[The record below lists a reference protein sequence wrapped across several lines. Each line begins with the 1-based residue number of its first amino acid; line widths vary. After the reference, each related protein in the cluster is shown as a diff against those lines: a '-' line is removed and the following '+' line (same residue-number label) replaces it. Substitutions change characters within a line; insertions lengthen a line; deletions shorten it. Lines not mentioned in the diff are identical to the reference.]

1 MTIKEEIRDNIAI
14 LYLKGNMM
22 GGPDTM
28 QIHEKIK
35 SLLVDKIQ
43 NVVIDLSK
51 VKWMNS
57 SGLGS
62 LMACMSTLKNGE
74 GQLKISGATDNSIDI
89 SNSGS
94 SLRECL
100 VGALSRVGVAV
111 GKAQVASRFS
121 RTRLGSRSI
130 SNGRTLKRSSGWQ
143 RRSGGPWPILSVK
156 RSLPSLGGNE
166 DDGTAKARKRWRAT

>member
-35 SLLVDKIQ
+35 SLLVDKIH

-62 LMACMSTLKNGE
+62 LMACMSTLKNAE
-74 GQLKISGATDNSIDI
+74 GQLKISGATEKIKNLFMITKLMTIFETYETTDRAI
-89 SNSGS
+89 
-94 SLRECL
+94 
-100 VGALSRVGVAV
+100 
-111 GKAQVASRFS
+111 ASF
-121 RTRLGSRSI
+121 
-130 SNGRTLKRSSGWQ
+130 K
-143 RRSGGPWPILSVK
+143 
-156 RSLPSLGGNE
+156 
-166 DDGTAKARKRWRAT
+166 

>member
-14 LYLKGNMM
+14 LYIKGNMM

-62 LMACMSTLKNGE
+62 LMACMSTLKNGG
-74 GQLKISGATDNSIDI
+74 GQLKISGATEKIKNLFMITKLMTIFETYETTD
-89 SNSGS
+89 
-94 SLRECL
+94 
-100 VGALSRVGVAV
+100 
-111 GKAQVASRFS
+111 
-121 RTRLGSRSI
+121 
-130 SNGRTLKRSSGWQ
+130 
-143 RRSGGPWPILSVK
+143 
-156 RSLPSLGGNE
+156 
-166 DDGTAKARKRWRAT
+166 RAIANFK

>member
-62 LMACMSTLKNGE
+62 LMACMSTLKNG
-74 GQLKISGATDNSIDI
+74 G
-89 SNSGS
+89 GS
-94 SLRECL
+94 VEDLR
-100 VGALSRVGVAV
+100 S
-111 GKAQVASRFS
+111 
-121 RTRLGSRSI
+121 
-130 SNGRTLKRSSGWQ
+130 
-143 RRSGGPWPILSVK
+143 
-156 RSLPSLGGNE
+156 
-166 DDGTAKARKRWRAT
+166 D